1 MNVGSLAVSLTANSA
16 AYVQQLM
23 KAGRQTKRFAKDVQ
37 QSKAVSVTSFAAIGA
52 GVAAMAASL
61 FAALRSIGGF
71 RTGIVNA
78 MKSADDLGTAMS
90 RVGASAEELTLLQF
104 AAQRTDVALEN
115 MISGLDRLNR
125 VAGQAASGDK
135 TAAAIVE
142 GMGVGAK
149 EFAKAGLSQ
158 KLAIVSGYL
167 DRMPNAAA
175 RTAAEF
181 DLLGRGAGNFGEL
194 LSRGPGYMKAIADE
208 ASRLGVIIPS
218 DTIETINRAND
229 AWDRMTMAAK
239 SLFSYIAE
247 AFAPTLEGIWNQLAS
262 IFGWLNNNSRAVV
275 AYIQGAIA
283 KTITVVGYIAAA
295 IAVAVAWNKLLWA
308 AAIAGAARLFRA
320 VVIGLSYVVGAVDAI
335 LRSPIGEVV
344 VMVIQHVMLVGRMI
358 YEITAFVIGAINA
371 IASEVGRIASYVG
384 EVFGTLFQ
392 TMYDKLATVLPNGFY
407 EGMLAA
413 IKSIAGPLG
422 TLFEYIADK
431 WKGMTGGAELADQ
444 LGLQDLQDKL
454 AGLGKE
460 FAEGADKNFMAAL
473 DNFGGALDKMMSGG
487 YGPDINKWIQ
497 DGMGSFMDLG
507 KIPGLDGAEGL
518 GTDKAGP
525 GEMAGGKSMQTQLAG
540 VIERIGT
547 MSLRGLSMGGT
558 SPEEKMVSEQKTT
571 NKLLTGIARKSGV
584 AVMG

>member
-23 KAGRQTKRFAKDVQ
+23 KAGKANKRFSKHVQ
-37 QSKAVSVTSFAAIGA
+37 QSKAASVSAFAAIGA

-78 MKSADDLGTAMS
+78 MQSADDLGTAMS

-125 VAGQAASGDK
+125 VAGKAAAGDK
-135 TAAAIVE
+135 TASAIVE
-142 GMGVGAK
+142 GMGIGAK
-149 EFAKAGLSQ
+149 QFAKAGLAQ
-158 KLAIVSGYL
+158 KLAIVSAYL

-181 DLLGRGAGNFGEL
+181 ELLGRGAGNFGEL
-194 LSRGPGYMKAIADE
+194 LSRGSGYMKAIADE

-344 VMVIQHVMLVGRMI
+344 VMVIQHIILVGSII
-358 YEITAFVIGAINA
+358 YEITAFVINAINA
-371 IASEVGRIASYVG
+371 IASEVGRVAKYVADA
-384 EVFGTLFQ
+384 FGLLFQ
-392 TMYDKLATVLPNGFY
+392 TMYDKLVTVLPQEFMD
-407 EGMLAA
+407 GMITA
-413 IKSIAGPLG
+413 IKGIAGPLG

-431 WKGMTGGAELADQ
+431 WKGMTGGSNLADK

-460 FAEGADKNFMAAL
+460 FAEGADKNFMSAL

-487 YGPDINKWIQ
+487 YGPDIAKWIQ
-497 DGMGSFMDLG
+497 DGIGSFADLG
-507 KIPGLDGAEGL
+507 KIPSLDGAD
-518 GTDKAGP
+518 TDTSGATKDATG
-525 GEMAGGKSMQTQLAG
+525 ASRNLQTQLAG

-547 MSLRGLSMGGT
+547 MSLRGLSMAGT

-571 NKLLTGIARKSGV
+571 NKLLSSIARKSG